1 MKLLYILTFLMTL
14 YSCGQPEST
23 KPKQEATFEVKEV
36 SVQFPEIQSIKDG
49 HKILTIRVSGDLSKV
64 SSETKTRIK
73 EESTQFNDALDQYV
87 SCLQKLNSTAS
98 NTSENLVLEA
108 QTARENYESAERKF
122 VQLIEQVNKERRQ

>member
-1 MKLLYILTFLMTL
+1 MKLLYILTFLFTL
-14 YSCGQPEST
+14 YSCGQSEST
-23 KPKQEATFEVKEV
+23 KPKQEATFEAKEE